1 MFSKVILSKILHNF
15 KMGKNMKQKVVI
27 FLLFALALLSEPV
40 YGLNAPPYVI
50 TFFFKPDL
58 YTYETMSHAD
68 VQEHL
73 ETPGK
78 FAYKLHKKDLINKF
92 KVDGI
97 FVTYAG
103 YFMASDSIGQVIFPR
118 KNQKNQVKI
127 IVTQSIKPIF
137 VPTIEIPTK
146 TIQSWQIA
154 APAKVAYYQAELKKS
169 EDGRAYYW
177 YITEENFL
185 KTNKIPTDAI
195 IVFADPKYIK
205 VPTGAV
211 EIAPNSPHFI
221 LPDLYVSPK
230 LNTALSALRFLKI
243 KKYFSPVHFE
253 YKMEN
258 QGYVRQIAP

>member
-1 MFSKVILSKILHNF
+1 MFSKVLLSKILHNF

-27 FLLFALALLSEPV
+27 FFLLAFALIPKNG
-40 YGLNAPPYVI
+40 YGQNTPPYII

-58 YTYETMSHAD
+58 YNYETMNHKD
-68 VQEHL
+68 IQEHL

-97 FVTYAG
+97 FVAYAG
-103 YFMASDSIGQVIFPR
+103 YFMASDSVGQITFPR

-127 IVTQSIKPIF
+127 LVTQSIKPIF

-146 TIQSWQIA
+146 TILSWQIA
-154 APAKVAYYQAELKKS
+154 APAKVAYYIAELKKS
-169 EDGRAYYW
+169 DEGNTYYW
-177 YITEENFL
+177 YITEGKFPKN
-185 KTNKIPTDAI
+185 NKIPTDAV

-205 VPTGAV
+205 VPLGAV
-211 EIAPNSPHFI
+211 EIAANSPHFI

-258 QGYVRQIAP
+258 QGFIRQIS